1 MHYDLHIDGPI
12 GYWITA
18 ENVRYRLEAL
28 ASSKDGGGDGD
39 KPKPLHVRICSPG
52 GSLADGLAICA
63 LLRDHGHVHA
73 HIQGMTAS
81 AATVL
86 AMGCAHITMT
96 PESVMLIHNAS
107 YLLFEWEQA
116 NKERL
121 AEKQA
126 EYDALRQNLATLDAT
141 MARLYSART
150 GRPEAE
156 MATLMGEERWLTAQE
171 ALDLGLIDEIE
182 AVSDRS
188 SSASASDGEQKA
200 VSDRRLVAAFCAGYG
215 LPSFSSTAQPET
227 SAAQSSEK
235 GSVTPSEKWSATP
248 SMKGAAPPETFWK
261 KLSSLFSSTYH
272 PQNSMTQEEIKALT
286 AERDA
291 LKKTKAALETDTEAL
306 TKDRDELK
314 AKLDETT
321 TKLTASE
328 EKATALEAKLQEAQA
343 KIKELEQAQAS
354 ADGAVT
360 TQVDPIAEQ
369 PQDDFLAAVAEARKA
384 VALFS

>member
-1 MHYDLHIDGPI
+1 MTYDLHIDGPI

-18 ENVRYRLEAL
+18 ESVRYRLEAL
-28 ASSKDGGGDGD
+28 ASSKDGGGKGD
-39 KPKPLHVRICSPG
+39 KDATIHVRICSPG
-52 GSLADGLAICA
+52 GSLSDGLAICA

-126 EYDALRQNLATLDAT
+126 EYDALRKNLATLDAT

-150 GRPEAE
+150 GRTEAE
-156 MATLMGEERWLTAQE
+156 MAKLMGEERWLTAQE
-171 ALDLGLIDEIE
+171 ALDLGLID
-182 AVSDRS
+182 AVEDAVAVADGSGSAR
-188 SSASASDGEQKA
+188 SASASSPEN
-200 VSDRRLVAAFCAGYG
+200 RLVAAFCAGYG
-215 LPSFSSTAQPET
+215 LPSFAQEPSGASSPSAERPSFFDKLTSLFTPSST
-227 SAAQSSEK
+227 
-235 GSVTPSEKWSATP
+235 
-248 SMKGAAPPETFWK
+248 
-261 KLSSLFSSTYH
+261 
-272 PQNSMTQEEIKALT
+272 MTKEELQALT
-286 AERDA
+286 TERDE
-291 LKKTKAALETDTEAL
+291 LKKTKAALETDTAAL
-306 TKDRDELK
+306 TKERDELK

-328 EKATALEAKLQEAQA
+328 EKATALATKLQEAQT
-343 KIKELEQAQAS
+343 KISELEQAQAS

-369 PQDDFLAAVAEARKA
+369 PEDSFLAAVAEARKA

>member
-18 ENVRYRLEAL
+18 ESVRYRLEAL
-28 ASSKDGGGDGD
+28 ASSRDGGDGD

-86 AMGCAHITMT
+86 AMGCERITMT

-107 YLLFEWEQA
+107 YMIFEWEQA

-126 EYDALRQNLATLDAT
+126 EYDALRKNLATLDAT

-150 GRPEAE
+150 GRPEDE

-182 AVSDRS
+182 GVSDRS
-188 SSASASDGEQKA
+188 NSASASDGEQKA
-200 VSDRRLVAAFCAGYG
+200 VSDRRLVAAFCSGYG
-215 LPSFSSTAQPET
+215 LPSFSPTAQPET
-227 SAAQSSEK
+227 STSQSSK
-235 GSVTPSEKWSATP
+235 
-248 SMKGAAPPETFWK
+248 KGAATPETFWK

-286 AERDA
+286 AECDE
-291 LKKTKAALETDTEAL
+291 LKKTKAALEIDTEAL

-328 EKATALEAKLQEAQA
+328 EKATALEAKLQEAQT
-343 KIKELEQAQAS
+343 KISELEQAQAS

>member
-18 ENVRYRLEAL
+18 ESVRYRLEAI
-28 ASSKDGGGDGD
+28 ASSRDGGDGD

-86 AMGCAHITMT
+86 AMGCERITMT

-107 YLLFEWEQA
+107 YMLLEWEQA

-126 EYDALRQNLATLDAT
+126 EYDALRKNLATLDAT

-150 GRPEAE
+150 GRPEYE

-188 SSASASDGEQKA
+188 NSASASDGEQKA
-200 VSDRRLVAAFCAGYG
+200 VSDRRLVAAFCSGYG
-215 LPSFSSTAQPET
+215 LPSFSPTAQPET
-227 SAAQSSEK
+227 STSQSSK
-235 GSVTPSEKWSATP
+235 
-248 SMKGAAPPETFWK
+248 KGAAPPETFWK

-272 PQNSMTQEEIKALT
+272 PQNSMTQEEIK
-286 AERDA
+286 
-291 LKKTKAALETDTEAL
+291 AL

-328 EKATALEAKLQEAQA
+328 EKATALEAKLQEAQT
-343 KIKELEQAQAS
+343 KISELEQAQAS